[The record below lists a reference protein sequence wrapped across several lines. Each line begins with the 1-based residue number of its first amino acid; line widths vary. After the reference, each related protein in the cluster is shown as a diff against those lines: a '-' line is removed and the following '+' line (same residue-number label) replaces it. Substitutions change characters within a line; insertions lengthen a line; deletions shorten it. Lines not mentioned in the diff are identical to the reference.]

1 MSETQAPLDKLRDEL
16 RKITTIGDLDRHMS
30 DAGGISLDDD
40 TFQVYVDEYDR
51 RAWPLPQ

>member
-1 MSETQAPLDKLRDEL
+1 MAESEVSLDKLREEL
-16 RKITTIGDLDRHMS
+16 KKITTIGDLDRHMA
-30 DAGGISLDDD
+30 DAGGIALDDD